1 MQNLCGNTYQIPVSP
16 QNVKWIL
23 AQSEGEIVFDHACDL
38 GFHSSALLNGPGAL
52 GARGARCR
60 VLLKGEG
67 KKNNWRQPPCVFQ
80 PRCPAVEGQRHVPT
94 MYGSASCRVSAIKSN
109 HRKSQKF

>member
-1 MQNLCGNTYQIPVSP
+1 MYNNTYQILLSP

-52 GARGARCR
+52 GARVER
-60 VLLKGEG
+60 
-67 KKNNWRQPPCVFQ
+67 
-80 PRCPAVEGQRHVPT
+80 AVEC
-94 MYGSASCRVSAIKSN
+94 S
-109 HRKSQKF
+109 

>member
-1 MQNLCGNTYQIPVSP
+1 MHSEMFATANCEMKKSYSNTYQIPVSP

-52 GARGARCR
+52 GAREA
-60 VLLKGEG
+60 L
-67 KKNNWRQPPCVFQ
+67 
-80 PRCPAVEGQRHVPT
+80 
-94 MYGSASCRVSAIKSN
+94 SAECS
-109 HRKSQKF
+109 

>member
-1 MQNLCGNTYQIPVSP
+1 MTLQWQITKGITCILYMYSNTYQIPVSP

-52 GARGARCR
+52 GAREECAAEC
-60 VLLKGEG
+60 
-67 KKNNWRQPPCVFQ
+67 
-80 PRCPAVEGQRHVPT
+80 
-94 MYGSASCRVSAIKSN
+94 S
-109 HRKSQKF
+109 

>member
-1 MQNLCGNTYQIPVSP
+1 MHSEMFATANREMKKSYSSTYQIPVSP

-52 GARGARCR
+52 GAREE
-60 VLLKGEG
+60 L
-67 KKNNWRQPPCVFQ
+67 
-80 PRCPAVEGQRHVPT
+80 
-94 MYGSASCRVSAIKSN
+94 SAECS
-109 HRKSQKF
+109 